1 MTRPLAVVG
10 NVNVDLILG
19 PAEPWPQPGTE
30 VIVAHDDLRV
40 GGAAGNA
47 SLAWTGLGAAH
58 QVAANV
64 GSDVFGTWLRDGFGA
79 LAAGWT
85 VEPSA
90 TTVSVGITHP
100 NGERTFFTS
109 QGHLPALS
117 FPAVRGMLDSERLRG
132 GILLLCGAFLTDRLT
147 ADYHALFDWAEAHGI
162 DVALDTGWPLAGWTD
177 AVLSA
182 SRAWLPRCRYLLL
195 NEIEISA
202 LAGTADHEAAA
213 AALAPL
219 LHPDATIV
227 TKLGPRGA
235 VAFFRGEP
243 VVAVAAPQVAVVDTI
258 GAGDVFN
265 AGFLDALAR
274 DRPLAE
280 AVEAGVAAASAAISA
295 TGPRYAFGD
304 RT

>member
-64 GSDVFGTWLRDGFGA
+64 GSDVFGTWLKDGFGP
-79 LAAGWT
+79 LAEYWT
-85 VEPSA
+85 VEPTA

-109 QGHLPALS
+109 RGHLPALS
-117 FPAVRGMLDSERLRG
+117 FSAVRGMLDAERLRG
-132 GILLLCGAFLTDRLT
+132 GILLVCGTFLTEKLT
-147 ADYHALFDWAEAHGI
+147 ADYAALFDWADAHAI
-162 DVALDTGWPLAGWTD
+162 DIALDTGWPLAGWTEE
-177 AVLSA
+177 VLA
-182 SRAWLPRCRYLLL
+182 TSRSWLPRCRYLML

-202 LAGTADHEAAA
+202 LAGTADHRTAAT
-213 AALAPL
+213 ALAPL
-219 LHPDATIV
+219 LRKDATIV

-235 VAFFRGEP
+235 AAFPSGGAPFECP
-243 VVAVAAPQVAVVDTI
+243 APAVSVVDTI

-265 AGFLDALAR
+265 AGFLDAIAR
-274 DRPLAE
+274 GRPLAD
-280 AVEAGVAAASAAISA
+280 AVSAGIATASAAISA
-295 TGPRYAFGD
+295 TGARYEFGV
-304 RT
+304 RP